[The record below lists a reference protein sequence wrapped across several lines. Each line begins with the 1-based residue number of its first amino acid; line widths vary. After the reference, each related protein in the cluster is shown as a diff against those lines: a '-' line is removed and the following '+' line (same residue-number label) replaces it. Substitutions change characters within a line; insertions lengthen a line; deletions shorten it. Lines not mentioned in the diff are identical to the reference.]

1 MKGYGKYKRTD
12 EFWLPQL
19 PTHWSFQKVKRLFNE
34 RIEKGHPDKPLLAA
48 TQNKGVVLKKD
59 YGSRTVEATKDLHLL
74 KLVRS
79 GDFVISLR
87 SFQGGIEY
95 AHVEGIISPA
105 YTVMIPSLK
114 VVPGYFK
121 YFAKIPCFLDLLK
134 VCVTGIREG
143 QNIDYKKLREHF
155 IPIPPRE
162 EQDQIV
168 RYLDA
173 KVSKINKLIRIKE
186 KQIALLKEKKQAI
199 INQAVT
205 KGLDPNAPMKDS
217 GIAWIGQIPE
227 RWEVERLKFLMDKI
241 VDCPHETPHYSADG
255 TYFVIRTADQD
266 CGFLRDTEKMYRLNS
281 QEYQHRIR
289 REPLLKDDIVY
300 GREGERW
307 GLACLVPENNI
318 FCLGQRMMQF
328 RCNNKKILPKFAIW
342 MLNAQYIYHQGTIDT
357 MGSTSPHV
365 NIETIKNYYCIFPCK
380 SEQKYISKYITAIS
394 EYTESLIKNVV
405 NKIAALTEYRT
416 RLISDV
422 VTGKIDVRGIPV
434 TKESNK
440 DQENATGVH
449 QWLVQNGEGVYPVD
463 EYDEDEQSE

>member
-168 RYLDA
+168 RDLDA

-405 NKIAALTEYRT
+405 NEIAALTEYRT

>member
-205 KGLDPNAPMKDS
+205 KGLDPNATMKDS
-217 GIAWIGQIPE
+217 GIAWIGQIPG

-405 NKIAALTEYRT
+405 NEIAALTEYRT

>member
-173 KVSKINKLIRIKE
+173 KVSKINKHIRIKE

-405 NKIAALTEYRT
+405 NEIAALTEYRT

>member
-405 NKIAALTEYRT
+405 NEIAALTEYST

>member
-34 RIEKGHPDKPLLAA
+34 RTEKGHPDKPLLAA

-405 NKIAALTEYRT
+405 NEIAALTEYRT

>member
-405 NKIAALTEYRT
+405 NEIAALTEYRT

-463 EYDEDEQSE
+463 EYDENEQSE